1 MDAVSIAVG
10 LGLATLCGVVI
21 PVLAVRGLMP
31 ALEAGALKTR
41 NYRKRLLPVGL
52 GIVWIVW
59 AFGLLAAQALLD
71 VAYRLSSTSAESVG
85 LLERLVATPLTFPL
99 YALPFM
105 LVTGM
110 AALGLIDDA
119 YGAGGPKGFGGHL
132 GALAQGRLTTG
143 GLKLLGG
150 GGLSAFYGAAVASS
164 VIERSNVAESA
175 VSETGAF
182 LLAWVSATLVIALSA
197 NLMNLLDLRPGRALK
212 VYSLAVIAPAVMVA
226 LGAIDAYNAEMAR
239 YVGETGTLLFAG
251 ADRVTLVVATLVVVL
266 GPVAAMWRYDLG
278 EQAMLGD
285 AGANAMGAIVG
296 YLLAMSLSLA
306 GMVVAAVLLLGF
318 NLLSERVS
326 LSALIEGFSPL
337 AWLDRLGRTKV

>member
-1 MDAVSIAVG
+1 
-10 LGLATLCGVVI
+10 
-21 PVLAVRGLMP
+21 
-31 ALEAGALKTR
+31 
-41 NYRKRLLPVGL
+41 
-52 GIVWIVW
+52 
-59 AFGLLAAQALLD
+59 
-71 VAYRLSSTSAESVG
+71 
-85 LLERLVATPLTFPL
+85 
-99 YALPFM
+99 
-105 LVTGM
+105 
-110 AALGLIDDA
+110 
-119 YGAGGPKGFGGHL
+119 
-132 GALAQGRLTTG
+132 
-143 GLKLLGG
+143 
-150 GGLSAFYGAAVASS
+150 
-164 VIERSNVAESA
+164 

-251 ADRVTLVVATLVVVL
+251 ADRVTLVIATLVVVL
-266 GPVAAMWRYDLG
+266 GPVAAMGRYDLG

-326 LSALIEGFSPL
+326 LSALIEGFPPL